1 MENFAKLLIFLST
14 PFLRI
19 NSLHILANLALSLT
33 LFTIGGGA
41 YGSPPLRTNRPV
53 AQNWSG
59 PEARAFGTFY
69 II

>member
-41 YGSPPLRTNRPV
+41 YDPPPDNLPNNSNRHVPGIFWLGSYM
-53 AQNWSG
+53 AQW
-59 PEARAFGTFY
+59 
-69 II
+69 